1 MTDHTA
7 RIDQLTAALYSTAAV
22 LIESIADPEAL
33 AQATLKE
40 RAYATKVVSHMLAT
54 VRRSQPDHPL
64 SVPSHINWDFAEDN
78 QPGADNSLAPAVR
91 SALSQPVVVETSSHA
106 GGTPAAPQAAPVQ
119 SRIPPIRTAVD
130 TLLGR
135 GPSGRHPGIAPELPG
150 TASARTK
157 KKARA
162 SRRAHEQVLARAR
175 KSC

>member
-1 MTDHTA
+1 MKMVSFTCS
-7 RIDQLTAALYSTAAV
+7 ALLALGLLAAV
-22 LIESIADPEAL
+22 PAGAQEKFPSRPITIIVPFPPGGAADI
-33 AQATLKE
+33 Q
-40 RAYATKVVSHMLAT
+40 
-54 VRRSQPDHPL
+54 VRIIGKHL
-64 SVPSHINWDFAEDN
+64 SA
-78 QPGADNSLAPAVR
+78 R
-91 SALSQPVVVETSSHA
+91 LSQPVVVETSSHA

-135 GPSGRHPGIAPELPG
+135 GPSGHHPGLAPELPG